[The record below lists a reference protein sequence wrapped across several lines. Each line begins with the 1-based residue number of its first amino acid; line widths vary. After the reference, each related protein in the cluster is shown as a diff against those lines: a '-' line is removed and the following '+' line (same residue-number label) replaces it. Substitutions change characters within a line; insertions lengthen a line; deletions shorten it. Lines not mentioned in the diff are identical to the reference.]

1 MKGRDIQMHTF
12 PNGVRLVHK
21 TWAWSGVSHLG
32 LVLDIGSR
40 DEELGKE
47 GLAHFWEHMAFKG
60 TKARKAFHILNRIE
74 SVGGELNAFTTKEKI
89 WFQASALEP
98 HTNRS
103 VEILCDIAFDSI
115 FPEKEMEVEKKVVLE
130 EMSMYL
136 DNPDESVHD
145 DFEALYFKGHPLGY
159 NILGTTKSVRGFRRN
174 DLVRFVK
181 SRMDTTRMCF
191 AYVGPMA
198 MLDLIALLEKPMEQ
212 LGVRKSTSAR
222 TPFRYKASGINRI
235 AKDTTQAHTVL
246 GWKAPDSRSS
256 KRLQAFVL
264 GNILGG
270 AAMTSRLNMIL
281 REKNGLAYQ
290 VDAGYQGLTDAG
302 LLTIYFGT
310 EPKHLEKA
318 MALIERELVS
328 LKEKKLGSLQ
338 LHRIQEQLIGQMVI
352 AEEHP
357 HHYLQMMGKSLLDY
371 DRIET
376 LDSVVKKIRAL
387 DATELMEAAVS
398 IFVEKNKTGLI
409 YFPSEA
415 S

>member
-1 MKGRDIQMHTF
+1 MKGKDIQIHTF

-74 SVGGELNAFTTKEKI
+74 AVGGELNAFTTKEKI
-89 WFQASALEP
+89 WFQASALEA
-98 HTNRS
+98 HTDRS
-103 VEILCDIAFDSI
+103 VEILCDIAFDSV
-115 FPEKEMEVEKKVVLE
+115 FPEKEMEVEKNVVLE

-145 DFEALYFKGHPLGY
+145 DFEALYFKGHPLGF
-159 NILGTTKSVRGFRRN
+159 NILGTTKSVRGFKRS
-174 DLVRFVK
+174 DLVHFVK
-181 SRMDTTRMCF
+181 SRMDTSRMCF

-198 MLDLIALLEKPMEQ
+198 MSDLVALLQKPMEQ
-212 LGVRKSTSAR
+212 LGVRKSTLLRA
-222 TPFRYKASGINRI
+222 PFKYRPSGISRI
-235 AKDTTQAHTVL
+235 AKDTTQAHAVL

-310 EPKHLEKA
+310 EPKHLDKA
-318 MALIERELVS
+318 LSLIERELIS
-328 LKEKKLGSLQ
+328 LKEKKLGTLQ

-376 LDSVVKKIRAL
+376 LASVVKKVRAL
-387 DATELMEAAVS
+387 SAIELMEAAEA

-409 YFPSEA
+409 YIPSEA
-415 S
+415 T